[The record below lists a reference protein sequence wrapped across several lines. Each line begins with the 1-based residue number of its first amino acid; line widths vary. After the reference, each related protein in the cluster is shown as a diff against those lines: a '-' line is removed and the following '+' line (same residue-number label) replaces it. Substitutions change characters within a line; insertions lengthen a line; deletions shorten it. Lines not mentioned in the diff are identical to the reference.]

1 MSTRWGMELV
11 VVARM
16 SKSGNYNVFGV
27 IWVLPTFPNT
37 ITVPGHVP
45 IFWIDIHMICLMPQG
60 LLTASFLACYFRE
73 GMLGIVGLKM
83 TKIVL
88 NQNTLAIAVRMEHSI
103 TTRVIT
109 ELILVTLGPT
119 TPHER

>member
-1 MSTRWGMELV
+1 
-11 VVARM
+11 
-16 SKSGNYNVFGV
+16 
-27 IWVLPTFPNT
+27 
-37 ITVPGHVP
+37 
-45 IFWIDIHMICLMPQG
+45 
-60 LLTASFLACYFRE
+60 
-73 GMLGIVGLKM
+73 MLGIVGLKM